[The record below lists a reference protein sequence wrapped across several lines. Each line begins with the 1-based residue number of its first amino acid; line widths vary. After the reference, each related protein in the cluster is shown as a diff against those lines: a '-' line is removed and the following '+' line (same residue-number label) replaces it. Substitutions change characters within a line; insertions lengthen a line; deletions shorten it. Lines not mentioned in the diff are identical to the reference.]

1 MDKLK
6 SLNLLYLE
14 RDKTPNFNTK
24 KLFEVLFNDIKYID
38 NLEEAKEYYDKKN
51 TDIIIMDDKSIEL
64 AEHIR
69 KQDLNTPII
78 IVSDTK
84 DVDTLFS
91 YINLQINGY
100 LINPINLD
108 DISSCFNNCIRKIEV
123 NEMFTI
129 DENISYDLTNK
140 ELFILEKPSKLGK
153 KLNTLLYFFITNKN
167 KVLSKDDIQ
176 YKVWDD
182 ELASDSSIKN
192 LIGSLRQIIGKE
204 KIVNL
209 PGIGWKF
216 VI

>member
-6 SLNLLYLE
+6 LLNLLYIE
-14 RDKTPNFNTK
+14 SDKSLNFNSK
-24 KLFEVLFNDIKYID
+24 ELFEALFKNLKYIN
-38 NLEEAKEYYDKKN
+38 NLEEAKEYYEKKN
-51 TDIIIMDDKSIEL
+51 TDIVIMDDKSIKL
-64 AEHIR
+64 VEHIR

-91 YINLQINGY
+91 FINLQINGY
-100 LINPINLD
+100 LLNPINLD
-108 DISSCFNNCIRKIEV
+108 DLSYCFNNCIKKIEV

-140 ELFILEKPSKLGK
+140 ELFVLEKPLKLGK
-153 KLNTLLYFFITNKN
+153 KLNKLLYFFITNKN

-182 ELASDSSIKN
+182 DSVSDSSIKN
-192 LIGSLRQIIGKE
+192 LIGSLRQIVGKG

>member
-1 MDKLK
+1 VDKLK

-14 RDKTPNFNTK
+14 RDKSPNFNTK

-38 NLEEAKEYYDKKN
+38 NLKEAKEYYDKKN

-129 DENISYDLTNK
+129 DENISYNLTNK

>member
-1 MDKLK
+1 VDKLK